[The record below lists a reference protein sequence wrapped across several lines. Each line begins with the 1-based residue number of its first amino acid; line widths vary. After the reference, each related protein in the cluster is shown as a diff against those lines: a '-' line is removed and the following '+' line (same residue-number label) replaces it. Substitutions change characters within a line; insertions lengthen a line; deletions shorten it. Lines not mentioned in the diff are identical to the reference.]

1 MSKPHKIMPGLVLF
15 ALPYVPVIAAYFVFR
30 RFVPGVSFSDHRD
43 ALGAAIAS
51 YSGTTIA
58 ILIAAL
64 TFVIGIGGRNMH
76 KVKAYGY
83 MTTVIL
89 MYALTF
95 AELGM
100 VFFMGLF
107 LMATSKEP
115 INFLPTLSIGFA
127 ATSLLHI
134 SLLLIQLFNFSK
146 KN

>member
-1 MSKPHKIMPGLVLF
+1 MSQNHKVMPGVILF
-15 ALPYVPVIAAYFVFR
+15 ALPYFPVIAAYFAFR
-30 RFVPGVSFSDHRD
+30 YLFPGVSFSEHRD

-51 YSGTTIA
+51 YAGTTIA

-76 KVKAYGY
+76 KVKSNGY
-83 MTTVIL
+83 MTTVII

-95 AELGM
+95 AELGI

-127 ATSLLHI
+127 ATSLMHI
-134 SLLLIQLFNFSK
+134 SLLLVQLFNFSK
-146 KN
+146 KK